1 MSDTIPIL
9 VDAPPAGPNMRGG
22 TTEKAATRVMNVT
35 TEFLK
40 TRIGDLA
47 RILSDAAA
55 SAPQDTPYEVTEVRF
70 TIHVDA
76 TGEVSVMSLAK
87 GAVTTGAGIEVT
99 LTKRA
104 AKP

>member
-9 VDAPPAGPNMRGG
+9 VDAPAGTVMRGG
-22 TTEKAATRVMNVT
+22 AAEKATTHVVNVT
-35 TEFLK
+35 AEFLK
-40 TRIGDLA
+40 ERMGNLA
-47 RILSDAAA
+47 RILSDAAE
-55 SAPQDTPYEVTEVRF
+55 SAPKDTPFEVTEVRF
-70 TIHVDA
+70 TIHVDLN
-76 TGEVSVMSLAK
+76 GEVSVMSLAK